1 MQGIEMR
8 RREFIAGIGSAA
20 ASSTMWPLA
29 ARAQQTAKSYRVAYL
44 ALAGDQDAVIVKQRL
59 DELGYRERKNLIFD
73 FRSAEGQ
80 ARASASAASGMK
92 HEG

>member
-1 MQGIEMR
+1 MR
-8 RREFIAGIGSAA
+8 RRQFIAGLGSAA
-20 ASSTMWPLA
+20 VWPMPL
-29 ARAQQTAKSYRVAYL
+29 RAQQAAKSYRVAFL